1 MKLDSKQQVL
11 YALYYNF
18 GWKHKCMAQAADEFR
33 QTVIAVIELDS
44 MDDINRE
51 LFKKRNI
58 RFDEEGKV
66 HINEERE

>member
-1 MKLDSKQQVL
+1 MGVINHEKQ
-11 YALYYNF
+11 NS
-18 GWKHKCMAQAADEFR
+18 GTSEAQTAADEFR

-44 MDDINRE
+44 MGDINRE

>member
-1 MKLDSKQQVL
+1 MTR
-11 YALYYNF
+11 
-18 GWKHKCMAQAADEFR
+18 AADEFR

-44 MDDINRE
+44 MGDINRE